1 MNTTTSIR
9 PRLRLTALAAVLGTF
24 GCAGGGAPPQQA
36 SPEPAPRVVQPGAPG
51 EATRE
56 LDARSIAELDHP
68 THTEAD
74 VAFMQGMILHHQQ
87 ALEMAALVP
96 GRVESDDVAL
106 LARRIDISQKDE
118 IALMRRWLTDRGADP
133 DAMAHHGHHLMP
145 GMLTAE
151 QMRALEAS
159 SGAEFD
165 RLFLELMIQHHEGA
179 LAMVAELHATGGGQ
193 ESEINQ
199 FASHVEA
206 DQHIEIQRMQRMLA
220 DRRQGRSRE
229 SPRTTRL
236 EP

>member
-1 MNTTTSIR
+1 MNTMTSIR
-9 PRLRLTALAAVLGTF
+9 RWLGLTALAATFGTF
-24 GCAGGGAPPQQA
+24 ACTGGGAQPQQP
-36 SPEPAPRVVQPGAPG
+36 SPEPEPRVVQPGAPG

-68 THTEAD
+68 GHTDAD
-74 VAFMQGMILHHQQ
+74 IAFMQGMILHHQQ
-87 ALEMAALVP
+87 ALEMAALVQ
-96 GRVESDDVAL
+96 GRAESDDIAL

-118 IALMRRWLTDRGADP
+118 IALMRRWLADRGAAP

-151 QMRALEAS
+151 QMQALEAARG
-159 SGAEFD
+159 GAFD
-165 RLFLELMIQHHEGA
+165 RLFLEMMIQHHEGA
-179 LAMVAELHATGGGQ
+179 LTMVAELHATGGGQ

-220 DRRQGRSRE
+220 DRR
-229 SPRTTRL
+229 
-236 EP
+236 